1 MQFFLFDLALT
12 FAALLGYRAVEAVV
26 RRGAPVAS
34 LARRAPTIHSRTEP
48 QSQQRRE
55 AAVVRT
61 ATLPQPKPAHKVS
74 QAKIH
79 RLINFW

>member
-1 MQFFLFDLALT
+1 MQFFIFDLALT

-34 LARRAPTIHSRTEP
+34 LARRAPTIRSSELQSRQP
-48 QSQQRRE
+48 RK
-55 AAVVRT
+55 APVRT
-61 ATLPQPKPAHKVS
+61 PVPQPEPARKVP
-74 QAKIH
+74 QARIH

>member
-12 FAALLGYRAVEAVV
+12 FTVLLGYRAVEAVV

-34 LARRAPTIHSRTEP
+34 LARRAPAIRASTGL
-48 QSQQRRE
+48 QSWQQRK
-55 AAVVRT
+55 AAPLRKPV
-61 ATLPQPKPAHKVS
+61 PQPEPARKAA
-74 QAKIH
+74 QARIH

>member
-34 LARRAPTIHSRTEP
+34 LARRAPIVRSSIEP
-48 QSQQRRE
+48 QSRQRRE
-55 AAVVRT
+55 AALLRT
-61 ATLPQPKPAHKVS
+61 TLPQREPARKVP
-74 QAKIH
+74 QARIH

>member
-12 FAALLGYRAVEAVV
+12 FATLLGYRAVEAVV

-34 LARRAPTIHSRTEP
+34 VARRAPTIRSSTEP
-48 QSQQRRE
+48 QSRQRGK
-55 AAVVRT
+55 AVLLRT
-61 ATLPQPKPAHKVS
+61 PVPRPEPARKVT
-74 QAKIH
+74 QTKIH

>member
-34 LARRAPTIHSRTEP
+34 VARRAPTIRSSTKP
-48 QSQQRRE
+48 QSRPRGK
-55 AAVVRT
+55 AVLLKPS
-61 ATLPQPKPAHKVS
+61 LPQPETARKVP

>member
-34 LARRAPTIHSRTEP
+34 VARRAPTIHRSTEP
-48 QSQQRRE
+48 QGRQRGK
-55 AAVVRT
+55 AVLLR
-61 ATLPQPKPAHKVS
+61 APFPKPEPAHKVP
-74 QAKIH
+74 QTKIH

>member
-34 LARRAPTIHSRTEP
+34 LARRAPTIRTISGSENRQFRKAVP
-48 QSQQRRE
+48 SSTAPAQRVPPR
-55 AAVVRT
+55 R
-61 ATLPQPKPAHKVS
+61 VS
-74 QAKIH
+74 QARLH

>member
-26 RRGAPVAS
+26 RRGAPLAS
-34 LARRAPTIHSRTEP
+34 LARPAPTVRTHIEP
-48 QSQQRRE
+48 QTRQRPK
-55 AAVVRT
+55 AALVRKV
-61 ATLPQPKPAHKVS
+61 LPQSEPARKAP

>member
-1 MQFFLFDLALT
+1 MQFFLFDLTLT

-34 LARRAPTIHSRTEP
+34 LARRAPTIRSSSELQTRQPRKAPARTP
-48 QSQQRRE
+48 
-55 AAVVRT
+55 V
-61 ATLPQPKPAHKVS
+61 PQPEPAHKVP
-74 QAKIH
+74 QARIH